1 MVSTF
6 ALVVSYS
13 SKRIRVEAPVVYL
26 VVCRVSA
33 LVVGYSLVKT
43 SSSSNIDRLDC
54 IISLFSVLRSSLH
67 MDCTFFCAQK
77 KHFTHACC
85 SFSMGNV

>member
-43 SSSSNIDRLDC
+43 SSSSNIDRLINTC
-54 IISLFSVLRSSLH
+54 VGVVHTSHAPESFRSP
-67 MDCTFFCAQK
+67 
-77 KHFTHACC
+77 
-85 SFSMGNV
+85 